1 MVFKTILN
9 STSQVHY
16 YFLYIFPKFRISAK
30 LFMCQISRVGFLAKQ
45 HFVLDLGRIFRPKQI
60 LIFRGS
66 LARIFFEA
74 KFWVKTIFHTF
85 NKAFQTFSKILVN
98 LSELTI

>member
-45 HFVLDLGRIFRPKQI
+45 LFVLDLGRIFRPKQI
-60 LIFRGS
+60 LIFGGS
-66 LARIFFEA
+66 LARIFLRA
-74 KFWVKTIFHTF
+74 V
-85 NKAFQTFSKILVN
+85 LVCA
-98 LSELTI
+98 TVYTRW